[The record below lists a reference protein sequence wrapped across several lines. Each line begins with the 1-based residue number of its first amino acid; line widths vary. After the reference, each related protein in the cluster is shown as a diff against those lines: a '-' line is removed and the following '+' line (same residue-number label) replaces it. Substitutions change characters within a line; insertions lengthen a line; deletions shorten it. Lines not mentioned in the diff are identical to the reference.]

1 MSAQNKAAMR
11 RIYEEIW
18 NQGNFEVVD
27 EIISPD
33 YVGHIPTPP
42 GAPSGREGLRW
53 FIQMYRAAFPDIHV
67 QVEDQIAEGDKVLTR
82 ITVRGT
88 HQGQLMHIPP
98 TNKEVTVTA
107 LVVTRFKNGQN
118 VEGWAELDRLGLMQ
132 QLGVVPTPQQS

>member
-18 NQGNFEVVD
+18 NQGKFDVVD

-33 YVGHIPTPP
+33 YVGHLPTPP
-42 GAPSGREGLRW
+42 GAPSGREELRW
-53 FIQMYRAAFPDIHV
+53 LIQAYRTAFPDIHV

-82 ITVRGT
+82 ITIQGT
-88 HQGQLMHIPP
+88 HQGPLMNIPP
-98 TNKEVTVTA
+98 TNKQVTVTA
-107 LVVTRFKNGQN
+107 LVLTRFKNGQN

-132 QLGVVPTPQQS
+132 QIGVAPAPK